1 MKTLFVVASM
11 LVVSSVSNAQLVG
24 GELVK
29 EGRKLAV
36 TSDFTMHEST
46 EGVLYYRL
54 AVDRTGKITTAQLLA
69 DKSAKI
75 STPLQVR
82 ARTYVLGLKFEP
94 GTHYPAFHDC
104 EVKINLVK
112 KTDK

>member
-1 MKTLFVVASM
+1 MRLTFLICSLFFSYNI
-11 LVVSSVSNAQLVG
+11 SYSQLIG

-36 TSDFTMHEST
+36 ASDFTMYEST
-46 EGVLYYRL
+46 EGAIYYRL
-54 AVDRTGKITTAQLLA
+54 SVDREGKVTGVQLLT
-69 DKSAKI
+69 DKSSQI

-82 ARTYVLGLKFEP
+82 ARTYVLNLKFQP
-94 GTHYPAFHDC
+94 GTHYPKFHDC

-112 KTDK
+112 KN

>member
-1 MKTLFVVASM
+1 MKVLFLIVAMS
-11 LVVSSVSNAQLVG
+11 LYCNLSQAQLIG

-36 TSDFTMHEST
+36 PSDFTMHEST
-46 EGVLYYRL
+46 QGAIFYRL
-54 AVDRTGKITTAQLLA
+54 SVDRTGRVTSAQLLA
-69 DKSAKI
+69 DKSVII

-82 ARTYVLGLKFEP
+82 ARTYVLNLKFEP

-112 KTDK
+112 KKTE